1 MKLNGII
8 LLTFLLLFSQACIA
22 QYTPAKVEI
31 SKEKVM
37 VKGEIYFL
45 HTVEKQQT
53 LFSIARAY
61 GTETGTILKDNPS
74 LSSGLRAGDRIYIRD
89 NSNSSGNNTKKPVE
103 EIPVKEITQGQSI
116 EHVVRWYESLFSI
129 AKKYGVTEDEI
140 IKLNSLSDKKVE
152 TRQILRIPIHNSQS
166 DKVEQTVKNDTTS
179 AYTQDNQR
187 TASVKEKKSEN
198 DRGYFSGFAD
208 KSFSATLILPLG
220 GNTENRDERSL
231 NFFEFYQGFLVALED
246 VKKDFPGS
254 KLEINVFDSDAYKNV
269 SELLTSSDISKSDI
283 IIGPVY
289 SNQLETVLDFTGDRN
304 IPVISPVDPASEHLT
319 TLYPNLYQV
328 STPLVYQQNGIFS
341 RITRFS
347 EVAVIWEKGGADGG
361 LVNITRNLLNEKSI
375 EFREISY
382 DILSGREILPKISE
396 MLVQGKINHVIVAS
410 NSEAFVSDVLRNLN
424 LLQTRNGFEIAVY
437 GTPGW
442 RGFESVDL
450 NYYHTMKLSISMQ
463 YFIDYT
469 NEDVKRFLS
478 RFRAL
483 YGAEPSAY
491 AFHAYDIAQFFL
503 SSLLKYGRNFGEYVE
518 EQERA
523 LLRTDFRF
531 VHKAGD
537 RGFTNSAVRQ
547 IIYKPDYSIELQ
559 SFSRKP

>member
-8 LLTFLLLFSQACIA
+8 LLTFFLLFSQACIA
-22 QYTPAKVEI
+22 QFTPAKVEI

-37 VKGEIYFL
+37 VKGEIYLL

-89 NSNSSGNNTKKPVE
+89 NRNNSGNIAKKPVE
-103 EIPVKEITQGQSI
+103 EIPEKEITQGQSI

-152 TRQILRIPIHNSQS
+152 TRQKLRIPINKSQS
-166 DKVEQTVKNDTTS
+166 DKVELTDKNDTTTT
-179 AYTQDNQR
+179 YTKDNQR
-187 TASVKEKKSEN
+187 AASVKEKKSELE
-198 DRGYFSGFAD
+198 RGSFSGFAD
-208 KSFSATLILPLG
+208 KSFSASLILPLG
-220 GNTENRDERSL
+220 GNAENRDDRSL

-246 VKKDFPGS
+246 VKRDFPGS

-269 SELLTSSDISKSDI
+269 SELLTSSDINKSDI

-289 SNQLETVLDFTGDRN
+289 SNQIESVLDFTNDRD
-304 IPVISPVDPASEHLT
+304 IPVISPVDPASENLT
-319 TLYPNLYQV
+319 TIYPNLYQV
-328 STPLVYQQNGIFS
+328 STPLLYQQKGLFN

-347 EVAVIWEKGGADGG
+347 EIAVIWENGGADEE
-361 LVNITRNLLNEKSI
+361 LVNITRNLLSEKSI

-396 MLVQGKINHVIVAS
+396 ILAQGKINHVIVAS

-437 GTPGW
+437 GTPSW
-442 RGFESVDL
+442 RRFENVDL

-463 YFIDYT
+463 NFIDYT
-469 NEDVKRFLS
+469 SDDVKRFLS

-491 AFHAYDIAQFFL
+491 AFQAYDIARFFL
-503 SSLLKYGRNFGEYVE
+503 GSLLKYGSNFGEYME
-518 EQERA
+518 EQKTG
-523 LLRTDFRF
+523 LLQTDFHF
-531 VHKAGD
+531 VHKPGEK
-537 RGFTNSAVRQ
+537 GFTNSAVRQ
-547 IIYKPDYSIELQ
+547 IIYKPDYSIDLQ

>member
-8 LLTFLLLFSQACIA
+8 LLTFLFLFSQACMA

-61 GTETGTILKDNPS
+61 GTETGAILKDNPS
-74 LSSGLRAGDRIYIRD
+74 LSSGLRAGDRIYIKD
-89 NSNSSGNNTKKPVE
+89 NSNNSVNNSKIPVE
-103 EIPVKEITQGQSI
+103 QIPEKEIPNIKSI

-140 IKLNSLSDKKVE
+140 IKLNSLSDKRVV
-152 TRQILRIPIHNSQS
+152 TRQILRIPVPDSQS
-166 DKVEQTVKNDTTS
+166 DKVVHSDKNDTTS
-179 AYTQDNQR
+179 VFKEVNQR
-187 TASVKEKKSEN
+187 SATEKEKKSEN
-198 DRGYFSGFAD
+198 ERVSFSGFAD
-208 KSFSATLILPLG
+208 RSYSATLILPLG
-220 GNTENRDERSL
+220 GNTETRDDRTL

-246 VKKDFPGS
+246 IKRDFPGS
-254 KLEINVFDSDAYKNV
+254 MLEVNVIDSDVYKNV
-269 SELLTSSDISKSDI
+269 SELISASEINRSDLV
-283 IIGPVY
+283 IGPVY
-289 SNQLETVLDFTGDRN
+289 SNQIESVLDFTNDRN
-304 IPVISPVDPASEHLT
+304 IPVVSPVDPASEHLT

-328 STPLVYQQNGIFS
+328 STPLMFLQNGIFS

-347 EVAVIWEKGGADGG
+347 EVAVIWEKGGADGS
-361 LVNITRNLLNEKSI
+361 LVNITRHLLNEKSVD
-375 EFREISY
+375 FREVSY

-396 MLVQGKINHVIVAS
+396 ILAQGKINHVIVAS

-442 RGFESVDL
+442 RGFESVDI
-450 NYYHTMKLSISMQ
+450 NYYHNMKLSISMQ
-463 YFIDYT
+463 NFIDYT
-469 NEDVKRFLS
+469 SEDVKRFLS

-491 AFHAYDIAQFFL
+491 AYQAYDIARFFL
-503 SSLLKYGRNFGEYVE
+503 SSLLKYGRNFGEYME
-518 EQERA
+518 EQKTGF
-523 LLRTDFRF
+523 LQTDFHF
-531 VHKAGD
+531 VHKPGD
-537 RGFTNSAVRQ
+537 KGFTNSAVRQ